1 MRQID
6 FSAPKIVAPQRSK
19 KNTFGYNEVP
29 WFASMDVY
37 FITALPNS
45 NIELKY
51 VLALL
56 NSKLLFVWLYN
67 KGKRKGDTLELYQKP
82 LSEVP
87 IIFDEKVQDKIVGLA
102 DKLLKNQDDYSTKE
116 MINQEVYA
124 LYNLNLDEVNIVEEY
139 MKNFE

>member
-1 MRQID
+1 
-6 FSAPKIVAPQRSK
+6 
-19 KNTFGYNEVP
+19 
-29 WFASMDVY
+29 MDVY

-139 MKNFE
+139 MKNFEWLIYNDQAKGNQP